1 MKKSNPRRYH
11 PSQPTHHGHD
21 RARSQQPVRLT
32 QSAKPPN
39 ANLPFSEA
47 CLAYRQRTAA
57 YAERSRSILP
67 VALRQL
73 REARRLSQYVVALR
87 AGISRDMLWRVE
99 TGRSVPTFF
108 LLSKIVF
115 SIELTWSRFSRVVDK
130 MVAG

>member
-1 MKKSNPRRYH
+1 MK
-11 PSQPTHHGHD
+11 THHSKRTD
-21 RARSQQPVRLT
+21 SKPIMLT

-39 ANLPFSEA
+39 ANLPFSAA

-67 VALRQL
+67 LALRQL

-115 SIELTWSRFSRVVDK
+115 SLELTWSRFSRVVDK